1 MGEGGTCFGSMSR
14 KFPFYIKEF
23 AGDVLAQLWIL
34 LGNLHDGICLVGWVD
49 IGTRTKVPLRFVTYL
64 SKVTKIDEKSVLVH

>member
-1 MGEGGTCFGSMSR
+1 MSTE
-14 KFPFYIKEF
+14 YT
-23 AGDVLAQLWIL
+23 
-34 LGNLHDGICLVGWVD
+34 VGWVD

>member
-1 MGEGGTCFGSMSR
+1 MGEGQE
-14 KFPFYIKEF
+14 KETREQQ
-23 AGDVLAQLWIL
+23 ASQLFHWTL
-34 LGNLHDGICLVGWVD
+34 GWVD